1 MNIYNLD
8 GTDKPIKFVLLVILC
23 TTFGLCWK
31 IQNSLFGGLIFL
43 QLLWPILVI
52 TLYEIFLGKGS
63 LLDRFRQTS
72 IGRTSNSY
80 KNHIDDLWYIFF
92 LNIGDIRGLTII
104 FTVGLSQVE
113 RSISTIFD
121 NFYNQTLGR
130 YLDGG
135 RYHVGDQT
143 ALRSAGFF
151 ADANRVEAEIEEG
164 RQQLREKELAEITA
178 RNEARDAELQR
189 QMQMSGAEK
198 MAQKPIGF
206 WDPSAV
212 AFRRQHGISDDIG
225 AGL

>member
-8 GTDKPIKFVLLVILC
+8 GTDKPIKFLLLVILW
-23 TTFGLCWK
+23 TTFALCWK
-31 IQNSLFGGLIFL
+31 IQNSLLGGLIIL

-130 YLDGG
+130 YLDG
-135 RYHVGDQT
+135 VNSILILLILILIMD
-143 ALRSAGFF
+143 F
-151 ADANRVEAEIEEG
+151 ADYLVHRV
-164 RQQLREKELAEITA
+164 
-178 RNEARDAELQR
+178 
-189 QMQMSGAEK
+189 
-198 MAQKPIGF
+198 
-206 WDPSAV
+206 
-212 AFRRQHGISDDIG
+212 QHEVPFFLGVS
-225 AGL
+225 